1 MVRRGTWKT
10 VAESEWKGRLD
21 NARAFLQA
29 GRDLLEV
36 SEATSIGNPII
47 TLAIDSAIALGDAV
61 SIKFGRIQ
69 NAVDHR
75 GLSKTLKAA
84 IGARLP
90 REQDQ
95 RLGRLLSWKDDAHY
109 GHRAASVNEA
119 RSVMQ
124 HAERFAEWAE
134 AELARP

>member
-1 MVRRGTWKT
+1 MVRRGAWKT
-10 VAESEWKGRLD
+10 VSESEWKGRLD

-29 GRDLLEV
+29 GRDLLDMAE
-36 SEATSIGNPII
+36 ETSIGNPII
-47 TLAIDSAIALGDAV
+47 TQAIDSAIAFGDAV

-75 GLSKTLKAA
+75 GLGKTLKTA
-84 IGARLP
+84 IGARFP
-90 REQDQ
+90 KEQDQ

-119 RSVMQ
+119 RSAVQ
-124 HAERFAEWAE
+124 QAERFAEWAE